1 MLLDLHPLEG
11 RGKLDLD
18 PRKTGRA
25 NGKEKIPRHKYQFG
39 CLFARWKRRG
49 SCALALPGGMKKEV
63 AAYRALE
70 MVDGCQETTDN

>member
-39 CLFARWKRRG
+39 CLFARWKRR
-49 SCALALPGGMKKEV
+49 EV

-70 MVDGCQETTDN
+70 NGRWLPGDHR